1 MIDKHKALTA
11 TQNTDLTEPA
21 SPGDVNEVN
30 PAKPGCIEPLPD
42 PELPNPE
49 PLPDLTRLYKRRCR
63 DESVIKK
70 AKSLLVHGMTV
81 NKVALLL
88 RLPLEKVQQLHS
100 EGWNSRCRRVTRIN
114 AYQNA
119 KLALTSFNEGATLAD
134 ICTALGLSLYW
145 VVMSLRQNGVA
156 ESSINGRMPPT
167 NDPLYVEFIMVS
179 KRKAASR
186 FKPIQINPV
195 RRISKNQAGKPG
207 PLTRPQP

>member
-1 MIDKHKALTA
+1 MTNDDRNSLTA
-11 TQNTDLTEPA
+11 DQNKPA
-21 SPGDVNEVN
+21 SPGDVNEVH
-30 PAKPGCIEPLPD
+30 PRKAGCTEQ
-42 PELPNPE
+42 EEKAE

-119 KLALTSFNEGATLAD
+119 KLALTSFNEGATLAE
-134 ICTALGLSLYW
+134 ICQALGLPLYT

-156 ESSINGRMPPT
+156 ESAIQARFPSPD
-167 NDPLYVEFIMVS
+167 DPLTLAYNIVVT
-179 KRKAASR
+179 RKSASR
-186 FKPIQINPV
+186 FKPVKLFSNRCKLNPATV
-195 RRISKNQAGKPG
+195 ATTQRTSSQTA
-207 PLTRPQP
+207 TA